1 MFPNS
6 IFETFD
12 DWFNSESTLQEDS
25 PSPELTPSSELIQ
38 EVEIDLNKFTG
49 DKDPT
54 ESGRHDPPR
63 TGGHYQSS
71 NEDSNYS
78 AACDDTASYASDT
91 CWNLSN
97 FDGWGNPETDAD
109 CWQRQESSTS
119 CAVVAQIGVYESITG
134 LEFSEVEACRIA
146 QEHGWY
152 DPESGTSSANIGK
165 FLEYC
170 GIPTEQ
176 RYDATL
182 VDIADALERGD
193 KVIVGLDANEIWYP
207 ARDPETGSPIEQSNA
222 GHAVWITGID
232 PEPDGSVKVILNDSG
247 TPDGRMKVVDAED
260 FLNAWGDY
268 GNLLVVA
275 DAPEQSVWAAKRV
288 NS

>member
-1 MFPNS
+1 MFLNN
-6 IFETFD
+6 IFEICE
-12 DWFNSESTLQEDS
+12 DWFDSESTLQEDS
-25 PSPELTPSSELIQ
+25 LESELAVE
-38 EVEIDLNKFTG
+38 EVDNFTG
-49 DKDPT
+49 DKDP
-54 ESGRHDPPR
+54 EKSGHNDPPR
-63 TGGHYQSS
+63 TGGNYYSAV
-71 NEDSNYS
+71 EDANYS
-78 AACDDTASYASDT
+78 ATFDDTVWYTLDTSWNPSD
-91 CWNLSN
+91 
-97 FDGWGNPETDAD
+97 FDGWGNPFEDAD

-134 LEFSEVEACRIA
+134 NEISEAEACQIA
-146 QEHGWY
+146 QENGWY
-152 DPESGTSSANIGK
+152 DPESGTSGENIGK
-165 FLEYC
+165 FLEYW
-170 GIPTEQ
+170 GIPTKQ

-207 ARDPETGSPIEQSNA
+207 ARDPQTGSPIEQSNA

-232 PEPDGSVKVILNDSG
+232 PEPDGSFKIILNDSG
-247 TPDGRMKVVDAED
+247 TADGQMKAVDAED

-275 DAPEQSVWAAKRV
+275 DAPDEAVWAGKTV